1 MAGLLSPIA
10 HRCRFIWLAWL
21 LALLVRCG
29 LAAPSVPPD
38 ATPEEKRLGE
48 EAVREFE
55 AKVKPLADH
64 PALPQLRAIVARLAA
79 VTERPKMAYTIKVVD
94 DPEPNAFTFPGGFL
108 YVTTGLLKLAQ
119 SEHELAAVLAHEIAH
134 NTRLHALR
142 MARKGSQLS
151 LPLLL
156 SMLAAMFSRGEKT
169 AQVAQVVAGVLQ
181 VLMLGYSRDMEREA
195 DEAAFRYLREA
206 GYNPVGLLT
215 LLEKLQQVEERTMP
229 PAVLPGYWT
238 THPALSERIADIKR
252 WLQASGLPINRHPIT
267 GALKVTAKEA
277 EGNGHKVGILL
288 LDEDE
293 LCRFAPLD
301 NKSGLQR
308 AQEAARRLDAALD
321 DGVKPSSFRLTV
333 SEGRLIVAVDR
344 QVLWELT
351 ETDAQA
357 SKRSLTDLARHIRQ
371 TLARAF
377 LRERL
382 NGQL

>member
-1 MAGLLSPIA
+1 
-10 HRCRFIWLAWL
+10 
-21 LALLVRCG
+21 
-29 LAAPSVPPD
+29 
-38 ATPEEKRLGE
+38 
-48 EAVREFE
+48 
-55 AKVKPLADH
+55 
-64 PALPQLRAIVARLAA
+64 
-79 VTERPKMAYTIKVVD
+79 
-94 DPEPNAFTFPGGFL
+94 
-108 YVTTGLLKLAQ
+108 
-119 SEHELAAVLAHEIAH
+119 
-134 NTRLHALR
+134 
-142 MARKGSQLS
+142 
-151 LPLLL
+151 
-156 SMLAAMFSRGEKT
+156 
-169 AQVAQVVAGVLQ
+169 
-181 VLMLGYSRDMEREA
+181 
-195 DEAAFRYLREA
+195 
-206 GYNPVGLLT
+206 LLT

-252 WLQASGLPINRHPIT
+252 WLQASGLPINRRPIT
-267 GALKVTAKEA
+267 GALKVTAKET
-277 EGNGHKVGILL
+277 EGDGHKVGILL

-351 ETDAQA
+351 EADAQA